1 MAGIDG
7 SYDAI
12 IIGSGIGGLV
22 AGTYLAKSGIKTLIV
37 EQADKVGGYC
47 GSFSRDGYRFDEAV
61 HYINNFGPQGFLR
74 AICQELGVESLFEVL
89 TVDPS
94 DRLLM
99 PGVQVAI
106 YHNALRTT
114 EELSRTFPKERRAI
128 KRFFDLVGAFH
139 FASLYVT
146 YQRRTFRELLDE
158 YFEDRRL
165 KTALGLFATTMGLT
179 ADKLSALSALAYYKG
194 SILDGG
200 YHSVGGAQSF
210 ANALRDRFLQ
220 LGGEILL
227 SQKVTRILIQ
237 QGTVKGI
244 ELQEGHRVSAKTM
257 ISNCDATQTFINLVG
272 EEHVEPGFVRCLKAL
287 RPSTSTLV
295 VYLGVERSLRDE
307 VPDCCNLWYFPHE
320 DSASG
325 SINIVED
332 DRPNGFVHIGL
343 SSLHDR
349 TMAPEGCES
358 LVLFCGASYMTV
370 EYWREQRD
378 RLAEILVERACH
390 AIPQLRGGI
399 RVKLPAN
406 PHTLFRYTLNRDGA
420 YRGWEPTPDQTKL
433 GLVPQKT
440 SVEGLYLAGHW
451 ITTPV
456 GNGGVSMVAQSGK
469 NAARAVTTFLR
480 RHTETVVGTVSA

>member
-1 MAGIDG
+1 MVGIDG
-7 SYDAI
+7 GYDTI
-12 IIGSGIGGLV
+12 IVGSGIGGLV
-22 AGTYLAKSGIKTLIV
+22 AGTYLAKSGFKTLIL

-74 AICQELGVESLFEVL
+74 SICQELGVEQLLQVL
-89 TVDPS
+89 TIDPS
-94 DRLLM
+94 DRLLI
-99 PGVQVAI
+99 PGAQIAI
-106 YHNALRTT
+106 YHDLFRTT
-114 EELSRTFPKERRAI
+114 EEFSRAFPKERRAT
-128 KRFFDLVGAFH
+128 KQFFNLVSAFN
-139 FASLYVT
+139 FAALYVT
-146 YQRRTFRELLDE
+146 YQRRTFQELLDE
-158 YFEDRRL
+158 YFENRGL
-165 KTALGLFATTMGLT
+165 KTALGLFATTMGLP
-179 ADKLSALSALAYYKG
+179 ADKLSALSALSYYKG

-200 YHSVGGAQSF
+200 YHLVGGAQSF

-227 SQKVTRILIQ
+227 SKKVTRIL
-237 QGTVKGI
+237 VKQEAVRGV
-244 ELQEGHRVSAKTM
+244 ELEEGYHLSAKTI
-257 ISNCDATQTFINLVG
+257 ISNCDATQTFANLVG
-272 EEHVEPGFVRCLKAL
+272 EEHVEPGFMRRLKAL
-287 RPSTSTLV
+287 RPSASNLV
-295 VYLGVERSLRDE
+295 VYLGIERSLRGE
-307 VPDCCNLWYFPHE
+307 VPDCCNFWHFPYE
-320 DSASG
+320 DSAAG

-332 DRPNGFVHIGL
+332 DRPNGFVHIGF

-378 RLAEILVERACH
+378 RLADVLVERACH

-399 RVKLPAN
+399 RVKLQAS

-420 YRGWEPTPDQTKL
+420 YRGWEPTPDQAKL

-440 SVEGLYLAGHW
+440 GIRGLYLAGHW
-451 ITTPV
+451 VTTPV

-469 NAARAVTTFLR
+469 NAAKSVTKFLR
-480 RHTETVVGTVSA
+480 CHTETVVRAATA